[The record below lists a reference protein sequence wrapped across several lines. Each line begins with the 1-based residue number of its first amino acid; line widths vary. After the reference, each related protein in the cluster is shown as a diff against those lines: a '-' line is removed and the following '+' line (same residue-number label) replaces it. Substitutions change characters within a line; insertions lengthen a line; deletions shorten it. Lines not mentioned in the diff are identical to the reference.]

1 MTYIDIFSN
10 NGKYKNIGS
19 LIRIG
24 VKFIDSYFENFKLD
38 KQIDLALYAKS
49 IFYFLNR
56 IIIVKT
62 SQKLN

>member
-38 KQIDLALYAKS
+38 KQIDLALYAK
-49 IFYFLNR
+49 F
-56 IIIVKT
+56 
-62 SQKLN
+62 